1 MIPDID
7 IQMIRHG
14 VMLGFSVLNVLDVK
28 LVWRFSQRDVQ
39 VDGLHGNSLRATIMV
54 IEKTLIAYA
63 TRSALKKLNET
74 EQNILG
80 NMFQGCPI
88 CVSTAVEVFLM
99 DAV

>member
-7 IQMIRHG
+7 IQIIRHG
-14 VMLGFSVLNVLDVK
+14 KIMGFSVLNVLHVQ
-28 LVWRFSQRDVQ
+28 LVWSFSQRDVQ
-39 VDGLHGNSLRATIMV
+39 VDGPHGNSLRATIMV

-80 NMFQGCPI
+80 NTFQGCPI
-88 CVSTAVEVFLM
+88 CVSTVVEVFLM

>member
-1 MIPDID
+1 V
-7 IQMIRHG
+7 QEG
-14 VMLGFSVLNVLDVK
+14 GS
-28 LVWRFSQRDVQ
+28 FSQRDVQ
-39 VDGLHGNSLRATIMV
+39 VDGPHGNSLRATIMV

-80 NMFQGCPI
+80 NTFQGCPI